1 LVRLGIIGLAGLE
14 RRLGETVIEV
24 SIVWYRYN
32 NEQDWVLRGVSLRI
46 SRGEV
51 VAIIGESG
59 AGKTTLAKHM
69 NGLLKPH
76 RGYVRVLGMD
86 TRKTPTSKI
95 AAHVGYVFQ
104 SPDAQIFSG
113 TIYEEMTAGLKRLG
127 LKREEMEERIKR
139 ALKLVDL
146 DKPLNI
152 SPHILSF
159 GERHRLAIASILAM
173 EPDVLILDEPFAGI
187 DYKRSLQLLRALKNL
202 TEEGRSIVLIGHDLQ
217 LIGEIADRVIVM
229 KNGEVIREGSVE
241 DILGDIEFLTSN
253 GYIPLQITIIGSE
266 IGVGRYVRVSDAV
279 RDIEKRVRGEE

>member
-1 LVRLGIIGLAGLE
+1 MVRLGIIGLAGLE

-24 SIVWYRYN
+24 SNVWYRYN

-113 TIYEEMTAGLKRLG
+113 TIY
-127 LKREEMEERIKR
+127 EEMEERIKR

>member
-1 LVRLGIIGLAGLE
+1 MRDPV
-14 RRLGETVIEV
+14 VEV
-24 SIVWYRYN
+24 SDVWFRYN
-32 NEQDWVLRGVSLRI
+32 KGQEWVLKGVSLRI

-69 NGLLKPH
+69 NGLLKPQ
-76 RGYVRVLGMD
+76 RGYVKVLGID
-86 TRKTPTSKI
+86 TRGAPTSRI

-113 TIYEEMTAGLKRLG
+113 TIYEEMIVGLKRLG
-127 LKREEMEERIKR
+127 LRREEAEERIRR

-187 DYKRSLQLLRALKNL
+187 DYKRSLQLLRALRSL
-202 TEEGRSIVLIGHDLQ
+202 TESGRSIVLIGHDLQ
-217 LIGEIADRVIVM
+217 LIGEVADRVIVM
-229 KNGEVIREGSVE
+229 RSGKIVREGSVE
-241 DILGDIEFLTSN
+241 DVLGDIEFLIDS
-253 GYIPLQITIIGSE
+253 GYIPLQITVIGSKLG
-266 IGVGRYVRVSDAV
+266 IGRYVRISDAV
-279 RDIEKRVRGEE
+279 NDILRRIGKE